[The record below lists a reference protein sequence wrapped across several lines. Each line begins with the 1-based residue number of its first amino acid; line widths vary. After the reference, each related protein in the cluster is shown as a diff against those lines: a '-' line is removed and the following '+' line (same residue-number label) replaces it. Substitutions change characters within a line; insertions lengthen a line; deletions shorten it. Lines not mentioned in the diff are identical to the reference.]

1 MQGLTKALFEGLIKD
16 HSLSLEG
23 SLRDIYICVCIY
35 I

>member
-23 SLRDIYICVCIY
+23 SFRDIYVCVYIY
-35 I
+35 M